1 MTSLRKQTILSNGL
15 TIVTETVD
23 TVRSVALGVWV
34 RAGSRY
40 EPEELSGISHFLEH
54 TVFKGTKSRST
65 FDIASSLE
73 SVGGHLNAFTSK
85 EYTCYH
91 ARFLSEYLE
100 NAVDVLTDLLLHP
113 TFPKTEI
120 EREKSVVLDELRD
133 SKDVPEEIA
142 FDTFEQYLY
151 PGSSLGRPI
160 LGDEDTIQG
169 FTSDKLSTYLDQN
182 YGPENTIIVA
192 AGYVDHAELVKMIS
206 DRYDRGNNGE
216 NRFDAIDNALYQ
228 PGKETRTKDI
238 QQSHLIVGL
247 PIFSVFDERRYDVAV
262 LNSILSGGMSSRLF
276 QNIREAHGV
285 AYQIFSFINLY
296 RDTGSFGVYLA
307 TDPAKLDQALN
318 LTMTE
323 LKKMVDEPVNAL
335 ELESVKAQYKS
346 GVVMGDESME
356 RRMLRLGRQQIYY
369 GENIGLDKFLK
380 KIEEIDIQRIQAL
393 ARELFNPEMF
403 FTSILEPAKG
413 TAVGTVNQPKGQAL
427 S

>member
-40 EPEELSGISHFLEH
+40 EPPELAGISHFLEH
-54 TVFKGTKSRST
+54 TVFKGTEKRST

-73 SVGGHLNAFTSK
+73 SVGGHLNAFTTK

-100 NAVDVLTDLLLHP
+100 DAVDVLSDLLLHP
-113 TFPKTEI
+113 TFPKNEI

-133 SKDVPEEIA
+133 SKDVPEEMA
-142 FDTFEQYLY
+142 FDTFEKYLY
-151 PGSSLGRPI
+151 PESSLGKPI
-160 LGDEDTIQG
+160 LGNEETIG
-169 FTSDKLSTYLDQN
+169 AFTAEKLSAYLDQH

-192 AGYVDHAELVKMIS
+192 AGYVDHDELVQMIS
-206 DRYDRGNNGE
+206 DRYDRASSGE
-216 NRFDAIDNALYQ
+216 NSFETYDTSLYQ
-228 PGKETRTKDI
+228 PGKEVRTKDI

-247 PIFSVFDERRYDVAV
+247 PIFSVYDDRRYDVAV

-285 AYQIFSFINLY
+285 AYQIFSFVNLY

-307 TDPAKLDQALN
+307 TDPAKRDHAMD
-318 LTMTE
+318 LTMAE
-323 LKKMVDEPVNAL
+323 LDKMVNEPVSL
-335 ELESVKAQYKS
+335 SELERVKAQYKS

-369 GENIGLDKFLK
+369 SENISLDRFLE
-380 KIEEIDIQRIQAL
+380 KIEEIDVQRIQAL
-393 ARELFNPEMF
+393 ARELFNPKMF
-403 FTSILEPAKG
+403 FTSILEPADGMK
-413 TAVGTVNQPKGQAL
+413 VEIEHQPNGQAL

>member
-23 TVRSVALGVWV
+23 TVRSVALGFWV

-40 EPEELSGISHFLEH
+40 EPPELSGISHFLEH

-65 FDIASSLE
+65 FDIAASLE
-73 SVGGHLNAFTSK
+73 SVGGHLNAFTTK

-100 NAVDVLTDLLLHP
+100 DAVDVLSDILLHP
-113 TFPKTEI
+113 IFPESDI

-133 SKDVPEEIA
+133 SKDVPEEVA
-142 FDTFEQYLY
+142 FETFEKFLF
-151 PGSSLGRPI
+151 PGSSLGESI
-160 LGDEDTIQG
+160 LGNEDTIKS
-169 FTSDKLSTYLDQN
+169 FNADKLDRYLDQH

-192 AGYVDHAELVKMIS
+192 AGYVDHEELVKLIS
-206 DRYDRGNNGE
+206 ARYDRKSSGE
-216 NRFDAIDNALYQ
+216 NKYEAFDHALYQ
-228 PGKETRTKDI
+228 PGKEVRTKDI

-285 AYQIFSFINLY
+285 AYQIFSFVSLY
-296 RDTGSFGVYLA
+296 RDAGSFGVYLA
-307 TDPAKLDQALN
+307 TDPAKRDKAVELTLAELDKMVADPVSE
-318 LTMTE
+318 TE
-323 LKKMVDEPVNAL
+323 LER
-335 ELESVKAQYKS
+335 VKAQYKS
-346 GVVMGDESME
+346 GIVMGDESME

-369 GENIGLDKFLK
+369 GENVSLDVFLK
-380 KIEEIDIQRIQAL
+380 KIEAIDSHRIQVL
-393 ARELFNPEMF
+393 ARELFNPSSF
-403 FTSILEPAKG
+403 FTSILEPA
-413 TAVGTVNQPKGQAL
+413 NGQNN
-427 S
+427 